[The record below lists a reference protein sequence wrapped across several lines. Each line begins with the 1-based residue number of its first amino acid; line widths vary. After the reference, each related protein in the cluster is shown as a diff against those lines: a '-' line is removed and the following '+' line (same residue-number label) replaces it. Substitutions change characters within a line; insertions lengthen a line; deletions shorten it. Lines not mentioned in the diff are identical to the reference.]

1 MGKIAVLV
9 AFESAADKA
18 KLEEMGKQIAM
29 HIATAR
35 SKGSE
40 TPKPDPEF
48 KTLSKY
54 SDMDEKTF
62 FETAKKVLS
71 DKGNGIGLIQFIDL
85 VGTLFNFDNSKE
97 SKKVKLVN
105 LVLDTDFKGPNWFE
119 RVFKGM

>member
-1 MGKIAVLV
+1 MMPIVV
-9 AFESAADKA
+9 P
-18 KLEEMGKQIAM
+18 MI
-29 HIATAR
+29 IATAKN
-35 SKGSE
+35 KGAE

-62 FETAKKVLS
+62 FETAKKFLS
-71 DKGNGIGLIQFIDL
+71 DNSQNIGLMQFIDL
-85 VGTLFNFDNSKE
+85 AGTLFNFDNSKE

-105 LVLDTDFKGPNWFE
+105 CVLGTDFKGPNWFE